1 MVLPI
6 TKSPAKILRTATK
19 AVNFPLNKEMKRLLK
34 DMLDTVKR
42 AEGIGLAAPQ
52 VSSNL
57 NLALIYLAEAGGPT
71 FFLFNPKIVKSSK
84 KTVDIE
90 EGCLSAPGVFG
101 MVERPEKITVEAQ
114 DLDGKKIT
122 ITDDGWVARV
132 MQHEIDHLN
141 KTLILDKLKTVTRG
155 ENLISDYAPTMGKK
169 K

>member
-6 TKSPAKILRTATK
+6 AKSPAKILRHPTK
-19 AVNFPLNKEMKRLLK
+19 TVVFPLSKDVKRLLK
-34 DMLDTVKR
+34 DMLNTVKR

-52 VSSNL
+52 VSKNL

-84 KTVDIE
+84 KTVDLE

-114 DLDGKKIT
+114 NSEGKTIT
-122 ITDDGWVARV
+122 ITDNAWIARV

-141 KTLILDKLKTVTRG
+141 ATLIVDKLKSITKG
-155 ENLISDYAPTMGKK
+155 QELLSKYKQK
-169 K
+169 